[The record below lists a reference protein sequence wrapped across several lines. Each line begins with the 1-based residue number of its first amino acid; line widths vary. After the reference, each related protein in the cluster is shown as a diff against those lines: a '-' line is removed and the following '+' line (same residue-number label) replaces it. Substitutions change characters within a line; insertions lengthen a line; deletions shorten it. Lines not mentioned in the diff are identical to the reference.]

1 MSTTSS
7 SDDDDFLTWQLSRRK
22 RRFWVHPYNE
32 DCTIHGNFIP
42 SQQLKSDEDKFQLY
56 HRMSQN
62 TYQLLLDLVKPS
74 LTKQNTHYRG
84 CVPAEERLL
93 ITIRYLATGSSF
105 RAMSYI
111 FKRGET
117 TIGKIV
123 NESCEAIWKVLQP
136 IYMKKPST
144 NDWLSISQEFL
155 QRWNLPN
162 CIGAIDGK
170 HIRIQKPMNSGSSY
184 FNYKEYFSIHL
195 MACADANGSFTTV
208 DVGDYGRNNDSG
220 VFRNSGLGQALCNKT
235 LNIPESVPLPGE
247 EQFGQPFQYYF
258 AADEGFPLSINIMRP
273 YNGRALNNNRRIFN
287 YRLSRGRKIVE
298 CAFGML
304 VSKFRVFETPISC
317 SVQKVDKIVKAACIL
332 HNFIKNHDNIILNPT
347 DDATNITNIPI
358 IINQGRPNNNSTE
371 SREYLCNYFQK
382 PYRLVPWQNKYTV

>member
-7 SDDDDFLTWQLSRRK
+7 SDDDDFLMWQLSRRK

-32 DCTIHGNFIP
+32 DCTIHGNFIL

-74 LTKQNTHYRG
+74 LTKQNTHYRD

-93 ITIRYLATGSSF
+93 ITI
-105 RAMSYI
+105 
-111 FKRGET
+111 
-117 TIGKIV
+117 
-123 NESCEAIWKVLQP
+123 
-136 IYMKKPST
+136 
-144 NDWLSISQEFL
+144 
-155 QRWNLPN
+155 RWNLPN

-195 MACADANGSFTTV
+195 MACADANGSFATV

-220 VFRNSGLGQALCNKT
+220 VFRNSGLGHALCNKT

-247 EQFGQPFQYYF
+247 EQFGQP
-258 AADEGFPLSINIMRP
+258 
-273 YNGRALNNNRRIFN
+273 
-287 YRLSRGRKIVE
+287 KIVE

-317 SVQKVDKIVKAACIL
+317 SVQKVDKIVKAACVL

-382 PYRLVPWQNKYTV
+382 PYGLVPWQNKYTV